1 MNNYSHEQKEKL
13 ARKINKIKNKN
24 KLVDILKLI
33 QKDDAYSGVTENNNG
48 LFMLFHKLSDETY
61 MKIEKFIKKM
71 NKNNPDDMDPLS
83 TENVTTE
90 SITTYSTDN
99 YPFESQSRLKYSN
112 REKCIIKR
120 KLYNDAL
127 NDMNLEVDENSMKIE
142 KS

>member
-61 MKIEKFIKKM
+61 VKIEKFIKKM

-127 NDMNLEVDENSMKIE
+127 NDMNVEVDDNSTKIE